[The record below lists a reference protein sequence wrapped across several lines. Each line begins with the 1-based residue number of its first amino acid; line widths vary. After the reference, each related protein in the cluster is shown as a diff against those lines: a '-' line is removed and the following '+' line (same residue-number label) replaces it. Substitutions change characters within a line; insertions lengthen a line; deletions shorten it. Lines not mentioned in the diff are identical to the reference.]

1 MIGRR
6 RKNLPKWRYDFNCR
20 KCDNIQFIDDP
31 ARGRLGDYCV
41 ACVEAFDHGRPNP
54 IHADDDRVVH
64 ENSKRDDERAERRA
78 LKVDSKRAKNAKRS
92 QYHD

>member
-31 ARGRLGDYCV
+31 ARRPPGRLLRGVC
-41 ACVEAFDHGRPNP
+41 GSLRPGTAEP
-54 IHADDDRVVH
+54 DPRRRRPRRPVRLLSADPRT
-64 ENSKRDDERAERRA
+64 
-78 LKVDSKRAKNAKRS
+78 
-92 QYHD
+92 

>member
-31 ARGRLGDYCV
+31 ARGCLGDYCV
-41 ACVEAFDHGRPNP
+41 ACVSLRPGTAEP
-54 IHADDDRVVH
+54 DPRRRRPRRPVRLLSADPRT
-64 ENSKRDDERAERRA
+64 
-78 LKVDSKRAKNAKRS
+78 
-92 QYHD
+92 